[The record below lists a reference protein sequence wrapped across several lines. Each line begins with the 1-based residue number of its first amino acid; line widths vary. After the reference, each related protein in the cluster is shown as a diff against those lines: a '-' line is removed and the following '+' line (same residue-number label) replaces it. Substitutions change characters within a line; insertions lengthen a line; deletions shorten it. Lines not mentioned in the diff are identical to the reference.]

1 MAGWAGADAGCA
13 FKRTAS
19 VFVFAIAEVSRPDL
33 EILWS
38 IAARLE
44 TF

>member
-1 MAGWAGADAGCA
+1 MAGWLEPMRVVHSSG
-13 FKRTAS
+13 TAS